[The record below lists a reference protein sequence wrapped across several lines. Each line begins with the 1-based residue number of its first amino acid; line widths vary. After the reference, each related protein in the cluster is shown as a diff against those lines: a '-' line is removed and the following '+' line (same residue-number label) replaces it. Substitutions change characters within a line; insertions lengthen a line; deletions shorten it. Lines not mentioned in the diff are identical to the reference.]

1 MVNDQRPVRVQEML
15 AANLRRLR
23 IARHLSLSELARAT
37 GMGKATLSGIE
48 NGHANPTVET
58 LAGLAG
64 ALRVSVS
71 ELLEELPIG
80 EVRVSRAGRA
90 RFTELGGLAHRPV
103 ETAAGA
109 ELVEIVLEPRQ
120 SLERAP
126 SPQGARACVYV
137 LEGPLIAGPVERST
151 ELDAGDAISFPA
163 DHPYLYGTG
172 RARARA
178 LQLLVGG

>member
-1 MVNDQRPVRVQEML
+1 ML

-37 GMGKATLSGIE
+37 GMSKATLSGIE
-48 NGHANPTVET
+48 NGYANPTVET

-64 ALRVSVS
+64 ALRVLVS

-80 EVRVSRAGRA
+80 EVGVFRVGQA
-90 RFTELGGLAHRPV
+90 RFTELGGLAYRPL
-103 ETAAGA
+103 ETTGGA
-109 ELVEIVLEPRQ
+109 ELGEIVLEPCQ

-137 LEGPLIAGPVERST
+137 LAGPLIAGPVERST
-151 ELDAGDAISFPA
+151 ELDAGDAVSFPA
-163 DHPYLYGTG
+163 DHPYLYSTG

-178 LQLLVGG
+178 LQLLIGG

>member
-1 MVNDQRPVRVQEML
+1 M
-15 AANLRRLR
+15 
-23 IARHLSLSELARAT
+23 S
-37 GMGKATLSGIE
+37 KATVSGIE

-64 ALRVSVS
+64 ALRVSVT

-90 RFTELGGLAHRPV
+90 RFTELAGLASRPL
-103 ETAAGA
+103 ESAAGA

-126 SPQGARACVYV
+126 SAGGARACVYV
-137 LEGPLIAGPVERST
+137 LDGPLIVGPVERST

-163 DHPYLYGTG
+163 DHPYLFATG
-172 RARARA
+172 RAGARA
-178 LQLLVGG
+178 LQLLVAGG

>member
-1 MVNDQRPVRVQEML
+1 
-15 AANLRRLR
+15 
-23 IARHLSLSELARAT
+23 
-37 GMGKATLSGIE
+37 MGKATLSGIE

-58 LAGLAG
+58 LAALAG

-80 EVRVSRAGRA
+80 EVRVSRAGQA
-90 RFTELGGLAHRPV
+90 RFADLGGLAHRPL
-103 ETAAGA
+103 ESLAGA
-109 ELVEIVLEPRQ
+109 ELVEIALEPRR

-137 LEGPLIAGPVERST
+137 LQGPLIAGPVERST

-178 LQLLVGG
+178 LQLLVLE